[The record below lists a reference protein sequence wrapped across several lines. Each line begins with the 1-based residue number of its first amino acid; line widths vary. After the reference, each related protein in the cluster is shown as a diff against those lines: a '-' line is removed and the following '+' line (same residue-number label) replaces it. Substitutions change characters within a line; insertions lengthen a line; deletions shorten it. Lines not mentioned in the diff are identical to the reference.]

1 MLRFFAT
8 ITLFLYC
15 NMMMTTLAF
24 AQSQQAEKVLKSLAN
39 IDQFQTTEGNQI
51 KLIKTPQGC
60 RIEAIFYGEIGRT
73 KENFLFAYIQNQL
86 HLQHA
91 AHYEYH
97 YSHGGLTNLSE
108 NKGEFS
114 TTVQRVELDPKA
126 SEQQQSFKTY
136 LQLFPVTALQSCH

>member
-15 NMMMTTLAF
+15 NIMMTTLAL
-24 AQSQQAEKVLKSLAN
+24 AQSQQAEKVLQSLAN

>member
-1 MLRFFAT
+1 MMQYIYTAIFFLLSNIL
-8 ITLFLYC
+8 ITPIS
-15 NMMMTTLAF
+15 LAKPVED
-24 AQSQQAEKVLKSLAN
+24 EKVLQSVEN
-39 IDQFQTTEGNQI
+39 FDQFQTTEGNQI

-136 LQLFPVTALQSCH
+136 LQLFPVNALQSCH

>member
-15 NMMMTTLAF
+15 NMMTTLAL
-24 AQSQQAEKVLKSLAN
+24 AQSQQAEKVLQSLAN

-60 RIEAIFYGEIGRT
+60 RIEAIFYGETGRT
-73 KENFLFAYIQNQL
+73 KENFLFAYIQNQPY
-86 HLQHA
+86 LQHA
-91 AHYEYH
+91 ARYDYR
-97 YSHGGLTNLSE
+97 YSNGGLTNLSE
-108 NKGEFS
+108 NKGNFS
-114 TTVQRVELDPKA
+114 TTVQRVELDTKA
-126 SEQQQSFKTY
+126 FEQQQSFKTY

>member
-51 KLIKTPQGC
+51 RLIQIVKGC
-60 RIEAIFYGEIGRT
+60 QIEAIFYGEIGRT
-73 KENFLFAYIQNQL
+73 KENFLFSYAQNQPY
-86 HLQHA
+86 LQHA
-91 AHYEYH
+91 ARYEYH
-97 YSHGGLTNLSE
+97 YSDAGLSNLSD
-108 NKGEFS
+108 NHGKF
-114 TTVQRVELDPKA
+114 TTSVQRFELDPKA
-126 SEQQQSFKTY
+126 SEQQQSFKEY
-136 LQLFPVTALQSCH
+136 LKLFPVTALQSCH

>member
-51 KLIKTPQGC
+51 RLIQIVKGC
-60 RIEAIFYGEIGRT
+60 QIEAIFYGEIGRT
-73 KENFLFAYIQNQL
+73 KENFLFSYAQNQPY
-86 HLQHA
+86 LQHA
-91 AHYEYH
+91 ARYDYH
-97 YSHGGLTNLSE
+97 YSNGGLSNLSD
-108 NKGEFS
+108 NHGKF
-114 TTVQRVELDPKA
+114 TTSVQRVELDPKA
-126 SEQQQSFKTY
+126 SEQQQSFKEY
-136 LQLFPVTALQSCH
+136 LKLFPVTALQSCH